1 MKQLLKSFAQ
11 TYTIT
16 SISMGL
22 LGWLTNLLPAI
33 QGLVLLNEIVFGSI
47 IISILIQFALWIY
60 QQKWGNG
67 IISVLLAFVVI
78 LPIAPLIRRIYFP
91 VLYRLVGFAYII
103 LFISLVIY
111 TILIAFNHA
120 KNKKDSVELN
130 QLIKRSKKK
139 KD

>member
-1 MKQLLKSFAQ
+1 MSKNLTSFSRI
-11 TYTIT
+11 YTGV

-22 LGWLTNLLPAI
+22 LGWLTNLVPGI
-33 QGLVLLNEIVFGSI
+33 QGRVLLIEIVFGSI
-47 IISILIQFALWIY
+47 LVSLLIQLATWIY

-91 VLYRLVGFAYII
+91 LLFRLVGFVYIL
-103 LFISLVIY
+103 LFIYLIVYSIVIAY
-111 TILIAFNHA
+111 QHA
-120 KNKKDSVELN
+120 KNKKDSDDLN
-130 QLIKRSKKK
+130 QLINRSKKK

>member
-1 MKQLLKSFAQ
+1 MKQQLKSFTR
-11 TYTIT
+11 TYTVT

-33 QGLVLLNEIVFGSI
+33 QGRVLLAEVVFGSI
-47 IISILIQFALWIY
+47 IISILIQLAWWIY

-67 IISVLLAFVVI
+67 ILSVLLAFVVI

-91 VLYRLVGFAYII
+91 LLFRLVGFAYFI
-103 LFISLVIY
+103 LFIYLVVY
-111 TILIAFNHA
+111 TILIAYHHA
-120 KNKKDSVELN
+120 KNKKDSDDLN

>member
-1 MKQLLKSFAQ
+1 MKAMLRSYAQ

-16 SISMGL
+16 SIIMGL
-22 LGWLTNLLPAI
+22 LGWLTNLIPAI
-33 QGLVLLNEIVFGSI
+33 QGRVLLAEIVFGSI

-60 QQKWGNG
+60 HQNRGSG

-91 VLYRLVGFAYII
+91 LLFRLVGFVYFILFIFLIIYII
-103 LFISLVIY
+103 LIVY
-111 TILIAFNHA
+111 HHA
-120 KNKKDSVELN
+120 KNKKDSDDLN
-130 QLIKRSKKK
+130 QLIKHSKKK

>member
-33 QGLVLLNEIVFGSI
+33 QGRVLLAEIVFGSI
-47 IISILIQFALWIY
+47 MIALLIQFALWIY
-60 QQKWGNG
+60 QRKWGNG

-91 VLYRLVGFAYII
+91 LLFRLVGFVYII

-120 KNKKDSVELN
+120 KNKKDSDDLN
-130 QLIKRSKKK
+130 HLIKRSKKK